1 MSYLVFDLDE
11 TLADLTFI
19 YHFLM
24 SLRIKEH
31 ILETQP
37 YMIYFF
43 PTKLE
48 EQLELTYQKF
58 VERIL
63 QEELSG
69 PLGILRPGIL
79 QKMKEIAAL
88 KRNGTVKGVVIYS
101 NNSHLPSLHFVRDI
115 IELHTGPLFD
125 DCIHWLHP
133 SREDDKVN
141 PFIMKTWSV
150 LLRILQEGPTRAP
163 ANLSPSSVYFFD
175 DLGHTDLMMEL
186 KEQYYKVPAFHSTTS
201 VDRISEIYAEVLS
214 QSQIPMH
221 HLLIYLVDLFDV
233 QSTARYHPEEG
244 TLDTVLTT
252 IRALIPSKPHAHQP
266 AHDYGIQRIGDVI
279 HEQSA
284 SSNQSMPSTP
294 SNQKKRKHRR
304 RYTRR
309 ERRITIKKR
318 AYK

>member
-24 SLRIKEH
+24 SLRVKEH

-48 EQLELTYQKF
+48 EQLELTYQTF

-79 QKMKEIAAL
+79 QKMKEIAEL
-88 KRNGTVKGVVIYS
+88 KRNGIVKGVVIYS

-133 SREDDKVN
+133 SREDDRVN
-141 PFIMKTWSV
+141 TFIMKSWST
-150 LLRILQEGPTRAP
+150 LLRILHEGPTKAP
-163 ANLSPSSVYFFD
+163 ANLSPASVYFFD

-233 QSTARYHPEEG
+233 QSTARYQPEEG
-244 TLDTVLTT
+244 TLDTVLMT
-252 IRALIPSKPHAHQP
+252 IRALIPSKPYAHRP
-266 AHDYGIQRIGDVI
+266 AHDYGIQMIGDVI
-279 HEQSA
+279 NEQ
-284 SSNQSMPSTP
+284 NTQRMP
-294 SNQKKRKHRR
+294 SNQRKRRR